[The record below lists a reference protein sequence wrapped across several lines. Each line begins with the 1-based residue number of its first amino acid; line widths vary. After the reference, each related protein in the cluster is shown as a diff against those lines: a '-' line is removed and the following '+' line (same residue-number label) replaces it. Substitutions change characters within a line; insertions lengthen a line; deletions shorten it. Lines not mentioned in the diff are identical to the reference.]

1 MLIFVCETYL
11 CSACLYPAQ
20 SFFLDEECTGT
31 ARSMT
36 VVIADDRFS
45 DSGRYKNLKLSF
57 SKLEAHMPWRIAPSL
72 KKKNEVTYF
81 VFGYFLPT
89 DYSGTKKEAK

>member
-1 MLIFVCETYL
+1 MENAQALHEAWPWSLQTIDF
-11 CSACLYPAQ
+11 PAPV
-20 SFFLDEECTGT
+20 GN
-31 ARSMT
+31 
-36 VVIADDRFS
+36 
-45 DSGRYKNLKLSF
+45 KNLKLSF

-89 DYSGTKKEAK
+89 DYSGTKKKAK